1 MYFPLA
7 HSPNFVVRLSL
18 LTSIMLSSTQ
28 SLKILGEKVSEI
40 PLTRDNVSEILRCFL
55 MAYGVEPALC
65 DRLRTQ
71 PFQAQP
77 PQQKAAVLAFL
88 VHELNGSTLI
98 IK

>member
-1 MYFPLA
+1 
-7 HSPNFVVRLSL
+7 
-18 LTSIMLSSTQ
+18 
-28 SLKILGEKVSEI
+28 
-40 PLTRDNVSEILRCFL
+40 

-65 DRLRTQ
+65 DSLRTQ

-77 PQQKAAVLAFL
+77 PQRKAAVLAFL

>member
-1 MYFPLA
+1 MC
-7 HSPNFVVRLSL
+7 SL
-18 LTSIMLSSTQ
+18 PQ

-40 PLTRDNVSEILRCFL
+40 TLTRDNVSEILRCFL

-65 DRLRTQ
+65 DSLRTQ

-77 PQQKAAVLAFL
+77 PHQKAAVLAFL
-88 VHELNGSTLI
+88 VHELNGSALI